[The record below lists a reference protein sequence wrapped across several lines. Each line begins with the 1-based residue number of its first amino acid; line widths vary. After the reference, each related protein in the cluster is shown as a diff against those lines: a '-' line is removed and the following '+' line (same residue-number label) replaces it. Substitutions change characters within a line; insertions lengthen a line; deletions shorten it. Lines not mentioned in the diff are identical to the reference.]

1 MVININK
8 TNITELTEQKKN
20 LRHMMLEI
28 QTVLACDRYKNVAGL
43 NWLMGSQPSH
53 LDNWISQR
61 QTIKENTQIHFC
73 LKICCVIVLI
83 FLFPMFC
90 NCPGGVMVIMVILSG
105 RSLDKPKNINLICA
119 ASPLSM

>member
-1 MVININK
+1 
-8 TNITELTEQKKN
+8 
-20 LRHMMLEI
+20 MMLEI

>member
-1 MVININK
+1 
-8 TNITELTEQKKN
+8 
-20 LRHMMLEI
+20 MMLEI
-28 QTVLACDRYKNVAGL
+28 QIVLACDRYKNVAGL

-61 QTIKENTQIHFC
+61 QTIKENTQIHFY
-73 LKICCVIVLI
+73 LKISCVMVLI

-90 NCPGGVMVIMVILSG
+90 NLWCNGYHGHFECG
-105 RSLDKPKNINLICA
+105 RSLVKPKNINLICA